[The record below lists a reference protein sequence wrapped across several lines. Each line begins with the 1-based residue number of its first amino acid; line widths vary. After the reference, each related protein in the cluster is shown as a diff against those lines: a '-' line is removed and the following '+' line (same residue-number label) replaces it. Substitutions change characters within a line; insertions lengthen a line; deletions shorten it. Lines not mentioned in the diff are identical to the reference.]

1 MEKIVNADGSDA
13 ICPASA
19 ACAKSIRSYQ
29 ESYSLGEEIANAVTH
44 GIGVGLSIVA
54 LVLLVVRAVH
64 YTPADLTARY
74 VVGFSVFCSSLIVL
88 YLCSTLYHALPRGAK
103 YVFGVIDHCCI
114 YVLIAG
120 TYTASC
126 LTTLYGAI
134 GWTVFGVIWGL
145 ACSGSVIYS
154 VFGHRVRWLSLV
166 MYIAMGWLVVFV
178 AKPLRERLPEI
189 SFLFLV
195 LGGVLYTVGCVFYA
209 LKRIKWTHTI
219 WHMFVIGGSVMHFFS
234 LYLSF

>member
-1 MEKIVNADGSDA
+1 M
-13 ICPASA
+13 
-19 ACAKSIRSYQ
+19 
-29 ESYSLGEEIANAVTH
+29 
-44 GIGVGLSIVA
+44 
-54 LVLLVVRAVH
+54 
-64 YTPADLTARY
+64 
-74 VVGFSVFCSSLIVL
+74 
-88 YLCSTLYHALPRGAK
+88 
-103 YVFGVIDHCCI
+103 
-114 YVLIAG
+114 
-120 TYTASC
+120 
-126 LTTLYGAI
+126 
-134 GWTVFGVIWGL
+134 
-145 ACSGSVIYS
+145 
-154 VFGHRVRWLSLV
+154 